1 MSHRQTPGQEQR
13 RAGRRARHPGAPL
26 KDRGGSSQPIGA
38 TDLVRRFPDP
48 ALLLDQAGTVVAASE
63 AAAEI
68 FGRDLD
74 QLVGRPLAELAR
86 SRDPS
91 MPLAELW
98 TAQNLRHFIGVPVR
112 LEVRHPNGSLGEVE
126 LSASQVGQDESRLV
140 VCSLRAIE
148 PFVTL
153 DVSAEVSRCL
163 EAGGRLADQ
172 LTRALTM
179 DDAYGVL
186 LPTLCASLSWE
197 AATLWTIG
205 DHAAYECVASWP
217 NDSGAHQAFEDCC
230 REEAPEDRDIVS
242 RALVTRRP
250 AWGLVGEGVLST
262 RREQAAQESGLRAAV
277 AFPLTGS
284 EDLNGIVEF
293 LTTRDEPITTPLR
306 NALGT
311 LGRQIGYL
319 LDDVLARSEAREGER
334 LTGFLLEAATALVG
348 TTDYADALQRLAEVS
363 VPEMADLCLIDV
375 REPHGVIQRMAAIH
389 ADPAKAELVSE
400 LGRSFPPLQG
410 GLHPSSDVMTTG
422 HSHWSSS
429 MPDEYLRATTR
440 DERHF
445 ELVKA
450 LGFESYM
457 CVPLRADD
465 EILGSITLV
474 SAGSG
479 RRFTERDL
487 ALPQELARRAAGI
500 VSAARRY
507 ERQHRL
513 TAELQRLLLP
523 EELPV
528 HDDVD
533 ICVRYVPA
541 AVDAAAGGDFYDV
554 VRLPSDR
561 IGIVIGDIE
570 GHDTLA
576 AATMGQLRSAIRVL
590 AGQLKEPSQL
600 LDALRW
606 SWELLGFD
614 RIATALLGRLD
625 QLTGDFVLA
634 SAGHLPPILIPRAG
648 AARVLEVPVTPPL
661 GSPGPASV
669 DFRTVLEPGDTAFFY
684 TDGLV
689 EQREDDLDACLSDL
703 LGRLEKLQDRSVE
716 EICDGVLRDL
726 GRTAQP
732 EDDVAVLAIR
742 RKSR

>member
-1 MSHRQTPGQEQR
+1 MNHRQMVQYELLR
-13 RAGRRARHPGAPL
+13 GRLEPRT
-26 KDRGGSSQPIGA
+26 IGA
-38 TDLVRRFPDP
+38 ALNETEASAQAIRPADLIRHFPDP
-48 ALLLDQAGTVVAASE
+48 ALLLDGEGSVLAASE

-68 FGRDLD
+68 FGRSLEE
-74 QLVGRPLAELAR
+74 LVGRPLADLAG
-86 SRDPS
+86 SRDHT
-91 MPLAELW
+91 MPLHELW
-98 TAQNLRHFIGVPVR
+98 SKKGLRNSFGAPVR

-126 LSASQVGQDESRLV
+126 LSAGEIGEDKERLV
-140 VCSLRAIE
+140 VCSLREIE

-179 DDAYGVL
+179 EDAYGVL

-205 DHAAYECVASWP
+205 DAAAYECLASWP
-217 NDSGAHQAFEDCC
+217 NDGGAHQVFED
-230 REEAPEDRDIVS
+230 RSRNKPLEDKDIVS

-250 AWGLVGEGVLST
+250 AWGLIGEETLSSG
-262 RREQAAQESGLRAAV
+262 REQAAHDSGLRAAV

-284 EDLNGIVEF
+284 DDLHGIVEF
-293 LTTRDEPITTPLR
+293 LTTRDEPVTTPLR

-311 LGRQIGYL
+311 LGHQIGYL

-389 ADPAKAELVSE
+389 ADPAKAELVAE

-410 GLHPSSDVMTTG
+410 GLHPSSDVMASG
-422 HSHWSSS
+422 RSHWSSS

-440 DERHF
+440 DERHY

-500 VSAARRY
+500 VAAARRY

-528 HDDVD
+528 HDNVD

-541 AVDAAAGGDFYDV
+541 AAEAAAGGDFYDV
-554 VRLPSDR
+554 VRLPSER

-590 AGQLKEPSQL
+590 AGQLREPSQL
-600 LDALRW
+600 VDALRA

-614 RIATALLGRLD
+614 RIATAVLGRLD
-625 QLTGDFVLA
+625 QTNGDLVLV
-634 SAGHLPPILIPRAG
+634 SAGHLPPVLLPSDGAPRAIELPPAPPFG
-648 AARVLEVPVTPPL
+648 A
-661 GSPGPASV
+661 PGPPAV
-669 DFRTVLEPGDTAFFY
+669 DFHMVLEPGDAVFFY

-689 EQREDDLDACLSDL
+689 EERSDNLEHRMAELLD
-703 LGRLEKLQDRSVE
+703 RLDSLRDKSVQA
-716 EICDGVLRDL
+716 ICDGVLSDL
-726 GRTAQP
+726 GRAAQP

-742 RKSR
+742 RQKL